1 MFKGHSHCEWP
12 FLFIIFYKH
21 QKVLIRNFPIFA
33 LDLDEGVLPSIE
45 MNFEDE
51 RLI

>member
-1 MFKGHSHCEWP
+1 M
-12 FLFIIFYKH
+12 
-21 QKVLIRNFPIFA
+21 RNFPIFA

>member
-1 MFKGHSHCEWP
+1 M
-12 FLFIIFYKH
+12 
-21 QKVLIRNFPIFA
+21 RNFPIFA
-33 LDLDEGVLPSIE
+33 FDLNGGVLPSFE

>member
-1 MFKGHSHCEWP
+1 MRK
-12 FLFIIFYKH
+12 
-21 QKVLIRNFPIFA
+21 FPIFA
-33 LDLDEGVLPSIE
+33 LDLDEGILPSIE